1 MDFKA
6 LRAAKNKKAA
16 DRINSSGGKV
26 DSSDWTPDEKLD
38 ADVKTGMRPIS
49 RRAFKTGGKVEGAGA
64 KTNLS
69 RAPRGGLTEK
79 VGLANTDQKAANEQR
94 EGKKHVGAFKRGGK
108 AGGGAADSGQAAQA
122 TDDDLAWRKAH
133 PDVAEV
139 QARETMRPKARPASL
154 DVNPGIGSS
163 EPDGMKK
170 GGAAKKK
177 YEGSPTDEKADAK
190 MAKKRGMTKAEWERS
205 AEDKKMDAAGQRKM
219 DARAGRK
226 SKGEHDEGC
235 TCKACG
241 GRAARKDGGRTPSGL
256 DMGQADRS
264 LSADNRDKPKSYNVV
279 DKNGKV
285 VSSHSSQ
292 GEAMKKVMS
301 MGDDDDMDFGGYSVR
316 AARKD
321 GGRVAKGKTNIVINV
336 MPHTGDKDKP
346 TGIVPPATPPSIGA
360 PAPMAPPAPPH
371 IGLPPGLGAA
381 MAGAAGASPA
391 PGPMPAPMPAPM
403 ARKSGGKVYPI
414 HTGAGGGQARL
425 DKIKA
430 YGLKQK

>member
-49 RRAFKTGGKVEGAGA
+49 RRAFKTGGAVEGEKA

-108 AGGGAADSGQAAQA
+108 AGGGAADSGQAAEPKYAPQPTQESMDSA
-122 TDDDLAWRKAH
+122 ARSNESASDKGGLAPKTS
-133 PDVAEV
+133 P
-139 QARETMRPKARPASL
+139 RPMTRSKFNEPT
-154 DVNPGIGSS
+154 N

-170 GGAAKKK
+170 GGAAKGKK
-177 YEGSPTDEKADAK
+177 YEGSPADEKADAK
-190 MAKKRGMTKAEWERS
+190 MAKKRGMTKADWEGS
-205 AEDKKMDAAGQRKM
+205 AEDKKMDA
-219 DARAGRK
+219 
-226 SKGEHDEGC
+226 
-235 TCKACG
+235 KACG
-241 GRAARKDGGRTPSGL
+241 DDCTCPKCRTARKSGGRT
-256 DMGQADRS
+256 
-264 LSADNRDKPKSYNVV
+264 
-279 DKNGKV
+279 
-285 VSSHSSQ
+285 
-292 GEAMKKVMS
+292 
-301 MGDDDDMDFGGYSVR
+301 
-316 AARKD
+316 
-321 GGRVAKGKTNIVINV
+321 KGKTNIVINV
-336 MPHTGDKDKP
+336 MPHTGEKDKP
-346 TGIVPPATPPSIGA
+346 TGIMPPAAPPSIGA
-360 PAPMAPPAPPH
+360 PPPMAPPPPAH

-381 MAGAAGASPA
+381 MAGAAGA
-391 PGPMPAPMPAPM
+391 GPMPPAGGPMPPPM

>member
-49 RRAFKTGGKVEGAGA
+49 RRAFKTGGAVEGEKA

-108 AGGGAADSGQAAQA
+108 AGGGAADSGQAAEPKYAPQPTQESMDSA
-122 TDDDLAWRKAH
+122 ARSNESASDKGNLA
-133 PDVAEV
+133 P
-139 QARETMRPKARPASL
+139 TTSPRPMTRSKFNEPT
-154 DVNPGIGSS
+154 N

-170 GGAAKKK
+170 GGAAKGKK
-177 YEGSPTDEKADAK
+177 YEGSPKDNLIDAK
-190 MAKKRGMTKAEWERS
+190 MAKKRGMTHKEWEAS
-205 AEDKKMDAAGQRKM
+205 AEDKKMDAKGQSKM
-219 DARAGRK
+219 DA
-226 SKGEHDEGC
+226 
-235 TCKACG
+235 KACG
-241 GRAARKDGGRTPSGL
+241 DDCTCPKCRTARKSGGRT
-256 DMGQADRS
+256 
-264 LSADNRDKPKSYNVV
+264 
-279 DKNGKV
+279 
-285 VSSHSSQ
+285 
-292 GEAMKKVMS
+292 
-301 MGDDDDMDFGGYSVR
+301 
-316 AARKD
+316 
-321 GGRVAKGKTNIVINV
+321 KGKTNIVINV
-336 MPHTGDKDKP
+336 MPHTGEKPQP
-346 TGIVPPATPPSIGA
+346 TGITPPAAPPSIGA
-360 PAPMAPPAPPH
+360 PPPMAPPAPAH

-381 MAGAAGASPA
+381 MAGAAGA
-391 PGPMPAPMPAPM
+391 GPMPPAGGPMPPPM

-430 YGLKQK
+430 YGLKQE

>member
-49 RRAFKTGGKVEGAGA
+49 RRAFKTGGKVDGAEA

-69 RAPRGGLTEK
+69 RAPRGGLSEK
-79 VGLANTDQKAANEQR
+79 VGLANTDQKAANERR

-108 AGGGAADSGQAAQA
+108 ADGGAMADQRREPEYAPQPTQASMDSAA
-122 TDDDLAWRKAH
+122 RSNEGASDERALAPKTS
-133 PDVAEV
+133 P
-139 QARETMRPKARPASL
+139 RPLTRSKFNEPT
-154 DVNPGIGSS
+154 N

-177 YEGSPTDEKADAK
+177 KWEGSPADNLMDAK
-190 MAKKRGMTKAEWERS
+190 MAKKRGMTHKEWEGS
-205 AEDKKMDAAGQRKM
+205 EEDRKM
-219 DARAGRK
+219 DAKHEA
-226 SKGEHDEGC
+226 KGCSNGC
-235 TCKACG
+235 TCSKC
-241 GRAARKDGGRTPSGL
+241 RAARKDGGRTPSGL

-264 LSADNRDKPKSYNVV
+264 LRSNDYDKPKSYNIV
-279 DKNGKV
+279 DKDGKV
-285 VSSHSSQ
+285 VSNHASH
-292 GEAMKKVMS
+292 GEAMKNLMKI
-301 MGDDDDMDFGGYSVR
+301 DDDDGLDFGGYSIR
-316 AARKD
+316 AQRKS
-321 GGRVAKGKTNIVINV
+321 GGRIKGKTNIVINV
-336 MPHTGDKDKP
+336 MPHTGQKDNP
-346 TGIVPPATPPSIGA
+346 TGIMPPAAPPSIGA
-360 PAPMAPPAPPH
+360 PPPMAPPAPTH

-381 MAGAAGASPA
+381 MAGAAGAGPMPGG
-391 PGPMPAPMPAPM
+391 PGPMHGGPGPMMPPM